1 MLFWQG
7 ARSHPLIAVFLLSLV
22 VRLSNLALL
31 RGNNS
36 FFAEPD
42 AFTYWMLGTALAKVD
57 GFWTTL
63 SSMTDRMPLYPLVL
77 AGIQSAFGST
87 PRTAAAAQAVLD
99 AGTCTL
105 IAALGTLVSP
115 LTGLI
120 AGMLAAVS
128 VTLVVFSTQL
138 LTDAVFLFFFT
149 VMLLAGAHFLL
160 RASMGAAAL
169 AGSAG
174 GLALATR
181 PWIAPLLIAATPLI
195 FTVAIIR
202 SRRVGVAC
210 VTAALFAAAA
220 AAPIAPILLR
230 NVTHYG
236 SFSLTSQAGDHL
248 AFWIV
253 PLVKQRAYGTPYEIS
268 VQRMQA
274 LYEQRLAE
282 RSLEAQSNPFARAS
296 IKVELARQQLARL
309 PLKAIVES
317 WIEGMVVNLAAPA
330 LIADPRVRALPKPSF
345 YETPGRNSLGES
357 ARLSVRAC
365 GALSGAARPR
375 NRGHAAFPGSR
386 EPRLH
391 HAGSQQALGSPRCR
405 CPDRLFSAPQR
416 TGREP
421 EISAADRA
429 DADRVGR
436 NPAGSLE
443 RSAHA
448 HPVRCPEA
456 AERNRG
462 ESGAS
467 VARLNHNGQAVP
479 ELLWRA
485 ALDHSAATRLVLI

>member
-42 AFTYWMLGTALAKVD
+42 AFTYWMLGTALAKAD

-105 IAALGTLVSP
+105 IAALGTLISP

-138 LTDAVFLFFFT
+138 LTDTVFLFFFT

-345 YETPGRNSLGES
+345 YETPGRTLWERARAYLFEHVGLYQVLLGLGIAGMLPFLALESLGFIMLARNKPWAALVAGALIAYFLLLNGPVASPKYRLPIEPMLIVLAAIPLARWS
-357 ARLSVRAC
+357 DQRTRTRCDAQKRLSAIE
-365 GALSGAARPR
+365 G
-375 NRGHAAFPGSR
+375 
-386 EPRLH
+386 
-391 HAGSQQALGSPRCR
+391 
-405 CPDRLFSAPQR
+405 
-416 TGREP
+416 
-421 EISAADRA
+421 
-429 DADRVGR
+429 
-436 NPAGSLE
+436 
-443 RSAHA
+443 
-448 HPVRCPEA
+448 
-456 AERNRG
+456 
-462 ESGAS
+462 
-467 VARLNHNGQAVP
+467 
-479 ELLWRA
+479 RA
-485 ALDHSAATRLVLI
+485 AQASPA

>member
-1 MLFWQG
+1 
-7 ARSHPLIAVFLLSLV
+7 
-22 VRLSNLALL
+22 
-31 RGNNS
+31 
-36 FFAEPD
+36 
-42 AFTYWMLGTALAKVD
+42 
-57 GFWTTL
+57 
-63 SSMTDRMPLYPLVL
+63 MTDRMPLYPLVL

-115 LTGLI
+115 LTGLV

-128 VTLVVFSTQL
+128 MTLVVFSTQL
-138 LTDAVFLFFFT
+138 LTDTVFLFFFT

-160 RASMGAAAL
+160 RAGMGAAAL
-169 AGSAG
+169 AGLAG

-195 FTVAIIR
+195 FTVTIIR
-202 SRRVGVAC
+202 SRRVGAAC
-210 VTAALFAAAA
+210 LTAALFATAA
-220 AAPIAPILLR
+220 AAPIAPIFLR

-236 SFSLTSQAGDHL
+236 SFNLTSQAGDHL

-253 PLVKQRAYGTPYEIS
+253 PLVKQRAYGTPYETS

-296 IKVELARQQLARL
+296 MKIELARQQLARL

-317 WIEGMVVNLAAPA
+317 WIEGMIVNLAAPA
-330 LIADPRVRALPKPSF
+330 LIADPRVRALSKPSF
-345 YETPGRNSLGES
+345 YETPGELFGKS
-357 ARLSVRAC
+357 AHLSVRAR
-365 GALSGAARPR
+365 GALSGAAGPR
-375 NRGHAAFPGSR
+375 NGGHAAFPGAP
-386 EPRLH
+386 EHRLH
-391 HAGSQQALGSPRCR
+391 HAGSQQALGSRRCR
-405 CPDRLFSAPQR
+405 DPDRLFSAAQR

-421 EISAADRA
+421 EISTADRA
-429 DADRVGR
+429 DADRVAAIH
-436 NPAGSLE
+436 AGSLE
-443 RSAHA
+443 RAARA

-456 AERNRG
+456 AERNRAG
-462 ESGAS
+462 SDAS
-467 VARLNHNGQAVP
+467 VTRLNDNGQAVP